1 MKISLIAPV
10 RAAVAA
16 ITALAAMSATAA
28 PTIETVGP
36 TVKAKAGQEVK
47 RIVKSKVP
55 GLYEVHTDTQ
65 LFYTD
70 EKGEYML
77 FGAHVFSTKD
87 GANHTQQRQDELIGY
102 KFADL
107 PLKDAIK
114 IVRGDGK
121 RVVVTFEDAN
131 CSYCRQLTK
140 TLDEAGNMTHYLFLV
155 GMLGPDSATKAK
167 SVMCASDPGKA
178 WLDVMAGKPAPAA
191 PEAGAACTAPF
202 ARNAELAKKYRVQ
215 GTPAMFFTTG
225 ERSPGSLPLVE
236 LEKRLA
242 K

>member
-1 MKISLIAPV
+1 M
-10 RAAVAA
+10 
-16 ITALAAMSATAA
+16 
-28 PTIETVGP
+28 
-36 TVKAKAGQEVK
+36 

-55 GLYEVHTDTQ
+55 GLYEVQTETQ

-70 EKGEYML
+70 EKGEYMI

-87 GANHTQQRQDELIGY
+87 GSNHTQQRQDELAGY

-121 RVVVTFEDAN
+121 RVLVTFEDAN
-131 CSYCRQLTK
+131 CGYCRQLTK
-140 TLDEAGNMTHYLFLV
+140 TLDEAGNLTHYVFLV
-155 GMLGPDSATKAK
+155 AMLGADSATKAQG
-167 SVMCASDPGKA
+167 VMCASDPAKA

-191 PEAGAACTAPF
+191 PEAGAACAAPL
-202 ARNAELAKKYRVQ
+202 ARNGEMAKKYRVQ
-215 GTPAMFFTTG
+215 GTPAMFFKTG
-225 ERSPGSLPLVE
+225 ERSAGSMSLQA
-236 LEKRLA
+236 LEKLLA